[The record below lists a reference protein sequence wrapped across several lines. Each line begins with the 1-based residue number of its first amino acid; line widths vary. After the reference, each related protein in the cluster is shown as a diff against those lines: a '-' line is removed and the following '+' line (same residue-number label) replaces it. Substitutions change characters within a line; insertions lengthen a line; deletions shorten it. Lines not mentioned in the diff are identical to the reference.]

1 MSITMKTRK
10 EILDWIFSI
19 CVAIILSLLVRQYL
33 FQPCQVKMS
42 SMFPTLKEN
51 QMILVNKVE
60 YKFHLPKRGDIV
72 VFHSPFAKESYVKRV
87 IGLPGEELEIRNGI
101 VFINGEKVEERYLQ
115 AETKGYFGPVQ
126 IAYGEIFVMGD
137 NRSNSMDSREFG
149 PILLNSVIGKA
160 TMVYWPIKDYKTLTY
175 ASVK

>member
-1 MSITMKTRK
+1 MAFSMKTRR

-19 CVAIILSLLVRQYL
+19 CLAIILSLLIRQFL

-51 QMILVNKVE
+51 EMILVNKLE
-60 YKFHLPKRGDIV
+60 YRLHQPKRGDIV

-87 IGLPGEELEIRNGI
+87 IGLPGEEIEIRNGV
-101 VFINGEKVEERYLQ
+101 VFINGEKVEESYLTT
-115 AETKGYFGPVQ
+115 ETRGNYGPVQ
-126 IAYGEIFVMGD
+126 ISLSEIFVMGD
-137 NRSNSMDSREFG
+137 NRGNSMDSREFG

-160 TMVYWPIKDYKTLTY
+160 TMVYWPLKEYKMLAI
-175 ASVK
+175 AS